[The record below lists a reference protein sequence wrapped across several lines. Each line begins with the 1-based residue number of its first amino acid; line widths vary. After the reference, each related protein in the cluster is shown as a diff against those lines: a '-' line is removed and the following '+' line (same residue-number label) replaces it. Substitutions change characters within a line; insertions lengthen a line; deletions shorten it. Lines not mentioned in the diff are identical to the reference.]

1 MKDSNYIVIL
11 APMVNVLGLKGNDL
25 IIFALIHGFT
35 QDGNQSFSGS
45 SSYIQKWTGL
55 NKSSI
60 YTILKKL
67 TEKGFIQKEE
77 RFQNGVKF
85 CEYKSL
91 LNEII
96 SNHIDKEDVIGV
108 DVKSNRG
115 YLENPMGVDV
125 KSNGGTWKTRHN
137 SIFNNI
143 DNKEKELKE
152 NEFSSE
158 SLKSFWND
166 TCKSYAKCHRINAD
180 SYNKLMTQMK
190 KNSITTD
197 DLKKAMLILES
208 LDIDNHFKGGN
219 DRGWKASITWLM
231 QNTKGCIVRLLDGE
245 MSYSRTEKE
254 SYKRIINSNDLEVD
268 KNYIP
273 RAGTNLLQDEDGIY
287 RTHERPNRETIYDGY
302 TNDNRP
308 SMTLIRFLNDTYFW
322 NVGTKTWYKQEKD

>member
-1 MKDSNYIVIL
+1 MINKNL
-11 APMVNVLGLKGNDL
+11 AKKCGLRTALLLADFITKHDQVEKTNSFIENEGRKYFFYKSESIEESTTLSYKIQKACIKKLNDL
-25 IIFALIHGFT
+25 NIV
-35 QDGNQSFSGS
+35 
-45 SSYIQKWTGL
+45 
-55 NKSSI
+55 
-60 YTILKKL
+60 YTIKMGIPCKSYYSIDEDKILELFDIMGK
-67 TEKGFIQKEE
+67 TSIAQWEE
-77 RFQNGVKF
+77 QYMPNGK
-85 CEYKSL
+85 
-91 LNEII
+91 
-96 SNHIDKEDVIGV
+96 
-108 DVKSNRG
+108 
-115 YLENPMGVDV
+115 
-125 KSNGGTWKTRHN
+125 N
-137 SIFNNI
+137 SICPKVKTYIKKDIIKNDI
-143 DNKEKELKE
+143 NKKKELKE

-166 TCKSYAKCHRINAD
+166 TCKSFVKCHRINAD

-273 RAGTNLLQDEDGIY
+273 RTGTNLLQDEDGVY
-287 RTHERPNRETIYDGY
+287 RTHEKPNRETIYDGY